1 MVADR
6 LQRIG
11 SIDAID
17 FFSYARNQFFP
28 YFMPEIVVTPLPK
41 SEVKLEFTVSVEE
54 TRPYLEEAVKELSVA
69 RPVHGFR
76 PGKLPFADGM
86 RLYGPMAVLEAALE
100 RIIRAAYVRAIVDKQ
115 INPVGSPNVSVDKIV
130 PDQPIKFTVIA
141 PVEPTV
147 SKMPELKD
155 CVVDRKSVKIE
166 EDQIDNTIEQIRKM
180 RRTEAVVERAATA
193 DDLVIIDLE
202 MKKDNVIIDG
212 GAGNDYRVY
221 LSEEHYIPGF
231 AKELVGIK
239 AGEERA
245 FTLPFPKEH
254 YQKHIAGQDINFS
267 AKAKQVFELQL
278 PEVNDEFVQS
288 IGATDVADL
297 RKKIRD
303 NMEQEANQKSDEA
316 AEIAMLEQLT
326 DKASFTDVPEILV
339 NEEVRRMV
347 GELQQGVDQQGM
359 KWEDYLSST
368 KKTMDDLKMEFVPQA
383 IRRIKSAVL
392 IKAFAKE
399 AGVEIKE
406 EDVDQELDA
415 ILASLRKGD
424 NETRQRVS
432 SPEYRDYVMVQMR
445 NRKALEWL
453 KEKCVKEG
461 SDKKAAKAA
470 AETKEAKAPKGKKK
484 E

>member
-1 MVADR
+1 M
-6 LQRIG
+6 
-11 SIDAID
+11 
-17 FFSYARNQFFP
+17 
-28 YFMPEIVVTPLPK
+28 
-41 SEVKLEFTVSVEE
+41 
-54 TRPYLEEAVKELSVA
+54 
-69 RPVHGFR
+69 
-76 PGKLPFADGM
+76 
-86 RLYGPMAVLEAALE
+86 
-100 RIIRAAYVRAIVDKQ
+100 
-115 INPVGSPNVSVDKIV
+115 
-130 PDQPIKFTVIA
+130 
-141 PVEPTV
+141 
-147 SKMPELKD
+147 
-155 CVVDRKSVKIE
+155 
-166 EDQIDNTIEQIRKM
+166 
-180 RRTEAVVERAATA
+180 
-193 DDLVIIDLE
+193 
-202 MKKDNVIIDG
+202 
-212 GAGNDYRVY
+212 
-221 LSEEHYIPGF
+221 
-231 AKELVGIK
+231 
-239 AGEERA
+239 
-245 FTLPFPKEH
+245 
-254 YQKHIAGQDINFS
+254 
-267 AKAKQVFELQL
+267 FELQL

-326 DKASFTDVPEILV
+326 DKASFTDVPEILI

-368 KKTMDDLKMEFVPQA
+368 KKTMDDLKMDFVPQA
-383 IRRIKSAVL
+383 IRRIKSAIL

-461 SDKKAAKAA
+461 SGEKAPKAAT
-470 AETKEAKAPKGKKK
+470 ETKEAKAPKGKKK